1 MDAAAVIDRISE
13 LFSPVQTQSS
23 DEVAV
28 ASILSELDMVQL
40 LECLHACNEQAQ
52 LHRLC
57 TYIERIS
64 DTRLGAAKLA
74 EAVAFVEGGV
84 TSNDPRVRLLTA
96 RLLGATASLVANSET
111 CQPLIALLRDD
122 DYDVG
127 AAAVR
132 SLLRL
137 QHEVL
142 LQPRALPSAAN
153 DSSTVVRLRA
163 MDVAARLASK
173 SEAARAAVQASG
185 VFHGLIRD
193 VSNRDDALVALAS
206 CEVLAELVESL
217 ETAAGIAAVLSEAL
231 PALARL
237 VRDDSTETLLR
248 QRCLIVLGRIA
259 SSAQG
264 VVALFL
270 ELSLYCMSQ
279 HKGLQEAAMQA
290 CGCLSESV
298 HGAES
303 MLLAPRLASA
313 VCEAALRRPGSDAA
327 VLAAMHTLATAAG
340 AERPVDAELFSDEA
354 ERALEDA
361 CRQATTNLAAPL
373 WAHLQRQGD
382 AFVEGRIA
390 AYRLMSALGRRRWAA
405 ANVCSHAALLAHL
418 CCTEIGHRA
427 NTWRIAAVGALISGL
442 RHVTDVQATLLS
454 RLEAATRIAQQRS
467 AEPQVATL

>member
-1 MDAAAVIDRISE
+1 MIDRISE

-23 DEVAV
+23 DEVAA
-28 ASILSELDMVQL
+28 ASILSELGLLQL
-40 LECLHACNEQAQ
+40 LECLNACNEQAQ

-84 TSNDPRVRLLTA
+84 TREDPRVRLLTA
-96 RLLGATASLVANSET
+96 RLLGATASVVANSET
-111 CQPLIALLRDD
+111 CQPLIALLGDAD
-122 DYDVG
+122 SDVG
-127 AAAVR
+127 AAAAR

-153 DSSTVVRLRA
+153 DSSAVVRLRA

-173 SEAARAAVQASG
+173 SEAGRAAVQASG

-193 VSNRDDALVALAS
+193 ISNQNDALVALAS
-206 CEVLAELVESL
+206 CEVLAELVESQ

-248 QRCLIVLGRIA
+248 QRCLILLGRIA

-264 VVALFL
+264 VVAVFL
-270 ELSLYCMSQ
+270 DLALYCMSQ
-279 HKGLQEAAMQA
+279 HMGLQEAAMQA
-290 CGCLSESV
+290 CGCLSESM

-361 CRQATTNLAAPL
+361 CRQATNLATSL

-405 ANVCSHAALLAHL
+405 ANVCSHAALLAHM
-418 CCTEIGHRA
+418 CGSESGHRA

-442 RHVTDVQATLLS
+442 RHVTDAQATLLP
-454 RLEAATRIAQQRS
+454 RLEAATRIAPQRS